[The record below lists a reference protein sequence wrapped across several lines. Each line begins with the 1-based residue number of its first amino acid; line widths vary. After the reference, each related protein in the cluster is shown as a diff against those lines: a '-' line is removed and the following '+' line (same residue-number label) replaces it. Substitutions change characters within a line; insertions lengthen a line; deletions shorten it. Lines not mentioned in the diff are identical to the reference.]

1 MLMAIGLPTHLV
13 DLTVGAI
20 ADHLDELK
28 DASGILQQR
37 KESELLNIVELQGEC
52 QQIISI
58 QAKQQSKQLQR
69 NKENAPKTLFP
80 RQSENFK
87 QRKKLRQRHEMRTGR
102 GLYTDS
108 VTLKRQKQHEHH
120 LSLLCSAVLCC
131 LFV

>member
-1 MLMAIGLPTHLV
+1 MLQTAFYMLMAIELPTHLV

-37 KESELLNIVELQGEC
+37 KESELLNIVKLQGEC

-69 NKENAPKTLFP
+69 NKENAPKTLFSQTV
-80 RQSENFK
+80 RE
-87 QRKKLRQRHEMRTGR
+87 L
-102 GLYTDS
+102 
-108 VTLKRQKQHEHH
+108 
-120 LSLLCSAVLCC
+120 
-131 LFV
+131 

>member
-1 MLMAIGLPTHLV
+1 MLMAIELPTHLV

-37 KESELLNIVELQGEC
+37 KVSELLNIVDRITGEC

-80 RQSENFK
+80 QTVRE
-87 QRKKLRQRHEMRTGR
+87 L
-102 GLYTDS
+102 
-108 VTLKRQKQHEHH
+108 
-120 LSLLCSAVLCC
+120 
-131 LFV
+131 